1 MSVGSNRLLLSIY
14 FHSHDPST
22 MYFQLTKPN
31 SPIID
36 HKPNAPKTT
45 RSQTVDGFSD
55 DNNSPQNRRPS
66 DPSCQCAWR
75 RSRRP
80 HQTSNNFNEN
90 AADPI
95 GLNVLSSTCNALKTT
110 RIALRN
116 SFSQFNLFSASGL
129 GPDSFEYQSHRY
141 PLEVKG
147 VRLARN
153 KWTHL
158 AFSVIA
164 SSKEMTV
171 TIYIYILSTII
182 KSKSTFLG
190 SHHCRWRRLSRYSFT
205 LLHFAQVRK
214 IPTDMP
220 RRYYPR

>member
-1 MSVGSNRLLLSIY
+1 
-14 FHSHDPST
+14 

-36 HKPNAPKTT
+36 HKPNSSKIP
-45 RSQTVDGFSD
+45 RSQTADGISD
-55 DNNSPQNRRPS
+55 DTSQKRQPTDSPCQCAGRHSRRPIHQPTNSNDNSPQEPK
-66 DPSCQCAWR
+66 
-75 RSRRP
+75 
-80 HQTSNNFNEN
+80 
-90 AADPI
+90 
-95 GLNVLSSTCNALKTT
+95 GLNVLASTCNALKTT

-171 TIYIYILSTII
+171 ISKKYDNYIDIFYFNRNLYI
-182 KSKSTFLG
+182 
-190 SHHCRWRRLSRYSFT
+190 
-205 LLHFAQVRK
+205 
-214 IPTDMP
+214 
-220 RRYYPR
+220 